1 MRPYWCSQGRG
12 SGALWPWQG
21 CIWLA
26 GTSCLILLCIAVDAL
41 KVNGAPVHAD
51 IGRQR
56 APQSVG
62 QPQCSVAAFGGNND
76 VQGAP
81 PLRR

>member
-1 MRPYWCSQGRG
+1 M
-12 SGALWPWQG
+12 
-21 CIWLA
+21 
-26 GTSCLILLCIAVDAL
+26 VDAL
-41 KVNGAPVHAD
+41 MIPGVRAHAD

-81 PLRR
+81 PSRG